1 MTFKIRMLT
10 AAAVLVLPVVAGAQ
24 VNMSTGA
31 SGQVTAPQ
39 PSMDQVNRTVQQV
52 QDEAERTARES
63 QGTVDE
69 TVRRTEETADQTA
82 DEATVT
88 ANEAADTADV
98 AADAAPPA
106 NANTQANAQVGANT
120 APPANANAQA
130 SAQVGTQAQA
140 GPVVAA
146 TAADVTA
153 GAAVRDAQG
162 GEVGTIESVDADS
175 AIVSTGTVRADIPI
189 ASFGKNGQGLVL
201 AITRAQLEAQA
212 QARTPTP

>member
-10 AAAVLVLPVVAGAQ
+10 AVAALALPVAAGAQ
-24 VNMSTGA
+24 VSVSTNA
-31 SGQVTAPQ
+31 TGQVTAPQ
-39 PSMDQVNRTVQQV
+39 PTMDQVNRTVQEV
-52 QDEAERTARES
+52 EDEATRTAREA

-69 TVRRTEETADQTA
+69 TVRRTEETVDQAA
-82 DEATVT
+82 DEASET
-88 ANEAADTADV
+88 
-98 AADAAPPA
+98 ADAAADSAAQAVPPA
-106 NANTQANAQVGANT
+106 NANANAQANAQVGA
-120 APPANANAQA
+120 
-130 SAQVGTQAQA
+130 QAQA

-189 ASFGKNGQGLVL
+189 ASFGKNNQGLVL

-212 QARTPTP
+212 QAARTPTP